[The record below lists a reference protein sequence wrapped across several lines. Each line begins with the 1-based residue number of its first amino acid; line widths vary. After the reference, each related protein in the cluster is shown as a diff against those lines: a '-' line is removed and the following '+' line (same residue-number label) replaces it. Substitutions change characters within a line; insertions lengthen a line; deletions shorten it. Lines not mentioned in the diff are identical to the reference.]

1 MKTFLILSFLIFTFQ
16 ISADEV
22 TWVNEQIEAIKPPRS
37 EVSTAEIN
45 TLKDPFIFL
54 GKNASKDKGSSVGN
68 KNLATRSAGSKAG
81 STGKRSSRYRTSKAF
96 KLDVIINS
104 SALINSKWYRLNEKV
119 NGYTVSEISRN
130 SVLLTNKGKKILL
143 STKSNILN
151 LKLKS
156 K

>member
-1 MKTFLILSFLIFTFQ
+1 MKTFLILSFFIFTIQ

-22 TWVNEQIEAIKPPRS
+22 TWINEQIEAIKPPRVG
-37 EVSTAEIN
+37 VSSSEIN

-54 GKNASKDKGSSVGN
+54 GKNTAN
-68 KNLATRSAGSKAG
+68 KNLTVL
-81 STGKRSSRYRTSKAF
+81 STGQKISSTAMQHSRHKTNKPF

-104 SALINSKWYRLNEKV
+104 SALINSKWYKLNDKIQ
-119 NGYTVSEISRN
+119 GYTVSEIN
-130 SVLLTNKGKKILL
+130 HNNVLLTNKGKKILL

-156 K
+156 E

>member
-37 EVSTAEIN
+37 GVSSAEIN
-45 TLKDPFIFL
+45 SLKDPFIFL
-54 GKNASKDKGSSVGN
+54 GKNTSKGTSTSN
-68 KNLATRSAGSKAG
+68 KNLATRSTGSKAG
-81 STGKRSSRYRTSKAF
+81 STAKRGSRYRTSKAF

-104 SALINSKWYRLNEKV
+104 SALINSKWYKLNEKI

>member
-1 MKTFLILSFLIFTFQ
+1 MKTFLILSFFIFTIH

-22 TWVNEQIEAIKPPRS
+22 TWINEQIEAIKPPRS
-37 EVSTAEIN
+37 GVSSAEIN
-45 TLKDPFIFL
+45 SLKDPFIFL
-54 GKNASKDKGSSVGN
+54 GKNTSKGTSASN
-68 KNLATRSAGSKAG
+68 KNLATRSTGSKAG
-81 STGKRSSRYRTSKAF
+81 STAKRGSRYRTSKAF

-104 SALINSKWYRLNEKV
+104 SALINSKWYKLNEKI